1 MPQPP
6 DPQIVKKVKKLS
18 EIAEE
23 LRQGKDFPVTRL
35 TTIKSLCG
43 EPEAAAAFA
52 LFLAQRIHSKMREEQ
67 SPERYRELVD
77 RAVKELKPYLTDPTE
92 ERKARLSSL
101 CREMEA
107 EQNEYTKI
115 GWDMVRM
122 LRSRDLVVVEESLKS
137 VLKGYEA
144 AIWAYQAAKDYSE
157 RYHVL
162 HGSGLIP
169 SSAAMVEEI
178 AGFWREY
185 YGINE

>member
-6 DPQIVKKVKKLS
+6 NPQIVKKVKKLS

-52 LFLAQRIHSKMREEQ
+52 LFLAQRIQKQDATREN
-67 SPERYRELVD
+67 PERFRELVD

-92 ERKARLSSL
+92 ERKGRLSSL

-107 EQNEYTKI
+107 EQNEYKKI
-115 GWDMVRM
+115 GWNMVRM
-122 LRSRDLVVVEESLKS
+122 LKSRDLVVVEECLRS
-137 VLKGYEA
+137 VLRGTKH
-144 AIWAYQAAKDYSE
+144 
-157 RYHVL
+157 R
-162 HGSGLIP
+162 SGLITLPKTMP
-169 SSAAMVEEI
+169 SLRRSIWVRVDPKFRTD
-178 AGFWREY
+178 G
-185 YGINE
+185 